1 MIATGLFASP
11 RLLEIVYDNADN
23 PGLFY
28 TFGEGKPNGI
38 LLACQIVTILF
49 IVGWTLVTMLP
60 FFFWLNYRGWFRSDS
75 YEEIIGLDISYHGG
89 GGTRHTVD
97 DGVGIQFVE
106 SHRKLRGEQEALF
119 RQHSDDQRSG
129 CNTSSKETADLCS
142 LRDEPVV
149 GLEQEDPAV
158 DL

>member
-1 MIATGLFASP
+1 LIATGLFASP
-11 RLLEIVYDNADN
+11 RLLSIAYENDDN

-28 TFGEGKPNGI
+28 TFGQGKPNGI
-38 LLACQIVTILF
+38 LFACQLVTILF

-89 GGTRHTVD
+89 GMRHTVD

-106 SHRKLRGEQEALF
+106 SHRKTRGEREALF
-119 RQHSDDQRSG
+119 RQQSDDQRSG
-129 CNTSSKETADLCS
+129 CNTSSKETADLYS

-149 GLEQEDPAV
+149 ALEHEHPAG
-158 DL
+158 DI